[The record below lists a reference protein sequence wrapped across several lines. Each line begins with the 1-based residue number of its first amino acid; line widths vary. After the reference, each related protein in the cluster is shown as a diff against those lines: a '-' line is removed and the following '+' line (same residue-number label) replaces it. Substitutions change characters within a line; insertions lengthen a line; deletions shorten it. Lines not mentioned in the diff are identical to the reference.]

1 MRIYRQDRRARRF
14 VGVVEEAG
22 VEGKRAFT
30 TVDELWRILTASRR
44 EAAAEDDIIRDD
56 APARAVH
63 LEGHSARANPPDSCQ
78 RRGPLPHGS
87 A

>member
-44 EAAAEDDIIRDD
+44 EAAA
-56 APARAVH
+56 PRASQSSRIPRST
-63 LEGHSARANPPDSCQ
+63 ES
-78 RRGPLPHGS
+78 
-87 A
+87 